1 MYVCINFV
9 CYRNLGERAKLIF
22 TQNEITFRKK
32 ISGRSQLQKQFPQSY
47 YDMIEPQKKSLKSR
61 IV

>member
-9 CYRNLGERAKLIF
+9 CYRNLGERAKLTF

-32 ISGRSQLQKQFPQSY
+32 YLG
-47 YDMIEPQKKSLKSR
+47 EVNCKSNFRKV
-61 IV
+61 IMT